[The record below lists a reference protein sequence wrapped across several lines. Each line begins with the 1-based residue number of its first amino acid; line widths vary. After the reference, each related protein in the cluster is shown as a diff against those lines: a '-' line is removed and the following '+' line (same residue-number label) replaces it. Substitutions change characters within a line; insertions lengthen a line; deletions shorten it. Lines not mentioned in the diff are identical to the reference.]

1 MALVESAGREIR
13 CRRCRH
19 QVLEEPPHR
28 ILEQE
33 DEDNQEAAN
42 TLSICDDNLP
52 PWIADAIEE
61 VSVTACMTAVTACMT
76 LRRSVRRETKSLK
89 RVRATILSKVSFV
102 W

>member
-33 DEDNQEAAN
+33 DEDNQDAAN

-61 VSVTACMTAVTACMT
+61 VSVT
-76 LRRSVRRETKSLK
+76 
-89 RVRATILSKVSFV
+89 
-102 W
+102 

>member
-61 VSVTACMTAVTACMT
+61 VSETACMTAVTACMT
-76 LRRSVRRETKSLK
+76 VSDAIEEVSET
-89 RVRATILSKVSFV
+89 
-102 W
+102 

>member
-33 DEDNQEAAN
+33 DQDNQEAAN

-61 VSVTACMTAVTACMT
+61 VSEKKE
-76 LRRSVRRETKSLK
+76 SHN
-89 RVRATILSKVSFV
+89 LSKVSLVTSGCFSWFSMRV
-102 W
+102 TAVHVK